1 MRLNS
6 FEAELIRD
14 WHSAMTHEKGQ
25 ERSSLSSGL
34 VMADDSDNAIVS
46 LNSAFKEKK
55 KFSIPLKVLLC
66 VSSGCVSKIKTVHR
80 SILETNKH
88 RSVHHIPLY
97 LAMLQKISPA
107 TSLSNNGSP
116 SNSLP
121 PFFNTYMVVHK
132 DVH

>member
-1 MRLNS
+1 MASAEEGQTGEEMRLNS

-55 KFSIPLKVLLC
+55 
-66 VSSGCVSKIKTVHR
+66 
-80 SILETNKH
+80 
-88 RSVHHIPLY
+88 
-97 LAMLQKISPA
+97 
-107 TSLSNNGSP
+107 TSFL
-116 SNSLP
+116 
-121 PFFNTYMVVHK
+121 FH
-132 DVH
+132 